1 MPYLGKQAE
10 EGGALIRSHE
20 FLQGTDTGSGT
31 SAFTVAS
38 ANRDYVKVFLNGVL
52 LQEGASNDYT
62 KTPTAVTIT
71 GTAPAD
77 GDILKID
84 VYESITIWDTVPA
97 TGGTFSGAVTASAG
111 VVGNLTGNTPG
122 TAATVTGA
130 TQSAITTAANLVT
143 VGALDTGSI
152 TSGFT
157 SIDVGAGAISTTGA
171 ISGGTI
177 DATTDFTV
185 GGTVITN
192 NTITDDGTLTITA
205 TTGITL
211 GQDTALSAG
220 KDLETST
227 TGKIKQKGA
236 FMQHSTNQ
244 AWVMGG

>member
-38 ANRDYVKVFLNGVL
+38 ANRDYVRVFLNGVL

-84 VYESITIWDTVPA
+84 VYESITIWDTVSA
-97 TGGTFSGAVTASAG
+97 ASGGTF
-111 VVGNLTGNTPG
+111 
-122 TAATVTGA
+122 
-130 TQSAITTAANLVT
+130 
-143 VGALDTGSI
+143 
-152 TSGFT
+152 
-157 SIDVGAGAISTTGA
+157 
-171 ISGGTI
+171 
-177 DATTDFTV
+177 
-185 GGTVITN
+185 
-192 NTITDDGTLTITA
+192 
-205 TTGITL
+205 
-211 GQDTALSAG
+211 
-220 KDLETST
+220 

-236 FMQHSTNQ
+236 AFQSHITASL
-244 AWVMGG
+244 ALSF

>member
-10 EGGALIRSHE
+10 EGGALIRTHE
-20 FLQGTDTGSGT
+20 FLQGTDTATGT
-31 SAFTVAS
+31 TAFTVAS
-38 ANRDYVKVFLNGVL
+38 SGGDYVRVFLNGVL

-62 KTPTAVTIT
+62 KTTSTVTIV

-84 VYESITIWDTVPA
+84 VYESITIWDTVSA
-97 TGGTFSGAVTASAG
+97 TTGGTFSGG
-111 VVGNLTGNTPG
+111 ITGT
-122 TAATVTGA
+122 
-130 TQSAITTAANLVT
+130 
-143 VGALDTGSI
+143 
-152 TSGFT
+152 
-157 SIDVGAGAISTTGA
+157 
-171 ISGGTI
+171 TI
-177 DATTDFTV
+177 DATTDFTI
-185 GGTVITN
+185 GGTVITD

-236 FMQHSTNQ
+236 FMQSSTHQ
-244 AWVMGG
+244 SLVLGY